1 MRTVLRYYKYRTWGK
16 FSFADLFSMEDFVGD
31 AGSSVLFFECG
42 VSPCLEF
49 FCDSYIIEVAEAD
62 SPPKEDDPWPRLP
75 LLGLLLLKPFLALDE
90 DGLRDFTSFK
100 TFFIVA
106 FTFQNLLKTCM
117 ALFFLFRY
125 LIIYMIIYVRTMY
138 IYICNN
144 IYNKQIKKY

>member
-90 DGLRDFTSFK
+90 DGLRDFTNFK

-125 LIIYMIIYVRTMY
+125 LIIYMIIYVRT